1 MYIFLYTIQL
11 LSIKGAGIHT
21 HISSVRE
28 LIISNLF
35 RKQYFTINA
44 GHCIYETFRKSFCLF
59 VFASA
64 RTTESISVSQ
74 KEVFVISL
82 LMNTASFYSYYT
94 FTFACV

>member
-11 LSIKGAGIHT
+11 LSIKGEGIHT

-44 GHCIYETFRKSFCLF
+44 GHCIYEAFCKSFVCF
-59 VFASA
+59 CF
-64 RTTESISVSQ
+64 SQ
-74 KEVFVISL
+74 NHREHLRLTKRGFC
-82 LMNTASFYSYYT
+82 Y
-94 FTFACV
+94 FTINEHCKFL

>member
-1 MYIFLYTIQL
+1 MSIFLYTIQL

-28 LIISNLF
+28 LVISNLF
-35 RKQYFTINA
+35 RKQYFTINV
-44 GHCIYETFRKSFCLF
+44 GHCIYETFRKSFLF

-74 KEVFVISL
+74 KEVFVILL
-82 LMNTASFYSYYT
+82 LMNTANFYSYYT
-94 FTFACV
+94 LTFACV